1 MPKAVTLKEL
11 ARELG
16 VSVATVSKV
25 MNNDPSIGHYTREQV
40 QKLAK
45 ARNYVPNAAA
55 RNFQQQKSLTIG
67 LTVPNVLDQFFVQAI
82 NGVEEAAQS
91 AGYNVMVT
99 QTFDLP
105 DRNRTI
111 LNTLLS
117 DRVDGLIATITPDA
131 ADLSIY
137 RQFEAVGIPVVYMN
151 RSPHEIDCP
160 RVTGSNVEGA
170 ALATR
175 FLIERGHRRLAHL
188 KGPANLATS
197 QQRHEGFALALREH
211 GLPENPAWVRSVDL
225 SAANTEAVLREWMAQ
240 PDYPTG
246 ILAFKNYLTLDALT
260 YLKREYPDRLS
271 EIQFVG
277 FGNLPLLR
285 YLDHKPIASLEENAE
300 QMGREAMTMLLRLL
314 TSGTPLPTQHVQVPC
329 ELVVY

>member
-40 QKLAK
+40 QKLVK

-55 RNFQQQKSLTIG
+55 RNFKQQKSLTIA

-82 NGVEEAAQS
+82 NGVEGAAQA
-91 AGYNVMVT
+91 AGYSVMVT
-99 QTFDLP
+99 QTFDQP
-105 DRNRTI
+105 DRNGAI
-111 LNTLLS
+111 LGTLLS

-131 ADLSIY
+131 ADLSVY
-137 RQFEAVGIPVVYMN
+137 QQFEAVGIPVVYMN
-151 RSPHEIDCP
+151 RSPHGVDCP

-170 ALATR
+170 AMATR

-197 QQRHEGFALALREH
+197 QQRHEGFSLALREH

-225 SAANTEAVLREWMAQ
+225 SAANTEAVMREWMAQ

-260 YLKREYPDRLS
+260 YLKREYPDRLADV
-271 EIQFVG
+271 QFVG

-300 QMGREAMTMLLRLL
+300 QMGREAMSLLLKLL
-314 TSGTPLPTQHVQVPC
+314 TAETPLAPQHVQVPC